1 MAQSGKSRKG
11 RKKTKA
17 AASASAALKGAATT
31 PEREVNVAG
40 MAERAQA
47 RRSTPMA
54 WLNKPMLGTRI
65 TWRAV
70 LLFLLAC
77 FMLDGILWGVFE
89 LGLGRCYGVLCLL

>member
-1 MAQSGKSRKG
+1 MSKSGKG
-11 RKKTKA
+11 NARKKTKA
-17 AASASAALKGAATT
+17 AAKASAALKGQATT
-31 PEREVNVAG
+31 REQQVNVAG

-47 RRSTPMA
+47 RQS

-77 FMLDGILWGVFE
+77 VMLDGILWAVFE
-89 LGLGRCYGVLCLL
+89 LGLGRCYGLLCLI

>member
-1 MAQSGKSRKG
+1 MAKSQKPGKG

-17 AASASAALKGAATT
+17 AAAASAALKGQATT
-31 PEREVNVAG
+31 RESDVNVAG
-40 MAERAQA
+40 MAERAQTKK
-47 RRSTPMA
+47 S

-77 FMLDGILWGVFE
+77 VMLDGILWAVFE
-89 LGLGRCYGVLCLL
+89 LGLGRCYGILCLL

>member
-1 MAQSGKSRKG
+1 MAKSQKTGKG

-17 AASASAALKGAATT
+17 AASASAALKGQATT
-31 PEREVNVAG
+31 REKDVNVAG
-40 MAERAQA
+40 MAERTQA
-47 RRSTPMA
+47 KKS

-77 FMLDGILWGVFE
+77 VMLDGILWAVFE
-89 LGLGRCYGVLCLL
+89 MGLGRCYGILCLI

>member
-1 MAQSGKSRKG
+1 M
-11 RKKTKA
+11 
-17 AASASAALKGAATT
+17 
-31 PEREVNVAG
+31 P
-40 MAERAQA
+40 
-47 RRSTPMA
+47 

-77 FMLDGILWGVFE
+77 VMLDGILWGVFE